1 MTTTVV
7 NVVNLA
13 AKLGSFTE
21 HWSPKIVGEVNG
33 QHVKV
38 TKMQGE
44 FVWHSH
50 ANEDELFLVV
60 KGRLVMQLRDK
71 TLTINPGE
79 FVVIPRGVEHCPTS
93 DEEVHIVLIEPAGIL
108 HSGGVEDPRAVA
120 DYERI

>member
-1 MTTTVV
+1 MSPTVV
-7 NVVNLA
+7 NIATKLA
-13 AKLGSFTE
+13 SFTE
-21 HWSPKIVGEVNG
+21 HWSPKIVGDVNG

-50 ANEDELFLVV
+50 ASEDELFLVV
-60 KGRLVMQLRDK
+60 KGRLIMQLRDK

-108 HSGGVEDPRAVA
+108 HAGGVEDPRAVA
-120 DYERI
+120 EYDRI

>member
-1 MTTTVV
+1 MTQS
-7 NVVNLA
+7 VVNLA
-13 AKLGSFTE
+13 EKLGSFSD

-38 TKMQGE
+38 TKFQGE

-71 TLTINPGE
+71 TLTVNPGE
-79 FVVIPRGVEHCPTS
+79 FIVIPKGVEHCPRA
-93 DEEVHIVLIEPAGIL
+93 DKEVHLVLIEPAGIL
-108 HSGGVEDPRAVA
+108 HAGGVDDPRAVA
-120 DYERI
+120 EYERI

>member
-7 NVVNLA
+7 NLGE
-13 AKLGSFTE
+13 KLGSFSEQWT
-21 HWSPKIVGEVNG
+21 PKIVGELNG

-38 TKMQGE
+38 AKLQGE

-71 TLTINPGE
+71 TVTVNPGE
-79 FVVIPRGVEHCPTS
+79 FIVIPKGVEHCPRS
-93 DEEVHIVLIEPAGIL
+93 DEEVHLVLIEPAGIL
-108 HSGGVEDPRAVA
+108 HAGGVDDPRAVTE
-120 DYERI
+120 YQRI